1 MKLLAVFILF
11 ITTILPQ
18 NNNLKFTHITTDD
31 GLSQSNVK
39 CIMQDHLGFLWFGTF
54 DGLNKYDG
62 YSFTVYKPDQND
74 SNALKSNSISC
85 LLEDN
90 SGIIWIGTDQG
101 LCCYDRNKNK
111 FKSFTTSNYP
121 DAIIN
126 SEIGGLAI
134 DKKQNL
140 WIAASK
146 GIIIYNR
153 SEKTFKKINDLYA
166 KAAYV
171 DKKGNVWIGTASN
184 GLNLVSSDKINCTP
198 FSIKE
203 RNGESKTNYEVRTIT
218 EDKKGILWVG
228 TYGYGLAYT
237 SLNNLSDKSLSN
249 FINDP
254 QNAKSISNNLILSL
268 YPDNNGGLWI
278 GTENGGINYL
288 PQNSKHFFHFKND
301 PDVTTSLNNNSIYS
315 IYKDNSGDLW
325 FGTFSGGINYVNNIN
340 QVFNCYRNIPGNSR
354 SLATNAVRDFA
365 ETKDGNI
372 WVATDGGGL
381 DLFNTGTNVFK
392 HFNTSNTNLNREAV
406 LTVFIDSKNRT
417 WIGTWDGGLSL
428 FDENRNYFKSFTK
441 ENSSIQSNNV
451 FDIDEDKYGNLWL
464 ATTDGL
470 AMFNPNTEFFTTYSE
485 GTGEIPV
492 NHLEEVVVDSKGN
505 ILGGTTQGLSVYNPV
520 TKKTF
525 TYTSNKK
532 NSNSLSANFI
542 TAIYEDGI
550 VLWVGT
556 IDGFNKIDRE
566 KNIITRYSEKN
577 GLPNNSIRGIE
588 KDNNGFLWIS
598 TNKGISKF
606 DPRKKSFKNYTKQD
620 GIQGNEYVINS
631 FYKTRQGKILFGGVN
646 GFDYFDP
653 EKVKDNK
660 YIPPVVIT
668 DFQIFN
674 KKVIP
679 GLKDSPL
686 KKDISETKNITLTY
700 KESVFSFHFT
710 AFNYRAS
717 DKNQYAYKLDGFDKD
732 WNKVGNIRSASYT
745 NLDPGE
751 YVFRVKGSNND
762 GVWNDKGA
770 SISIIITP
778 PFWATWWFRLL
789 IILALSGTVYYMI
802 NRAIKKRKSL
812 EEINKKLEDEIR
824 LNKEAEEEN
833 SRLAAE
839 GRKKDEE
846 AKKVLQE
853 QHAYLQNG
861 FDILLSHMNRFS
873 EGDLG
878 SVINT
883 ESNDSFARLFA
894 GFNKAV
900 ENFRKI
906 ILNLVNAIQS
916 TAEASNQINSS
927 AQEIA
932 NGTSEQSS
940 RSEEVV
946 SAVEQMTYNLN
957 SSSKN
962 SETAAKVSIKATQ
975 TATEGG
981 EIVNK
986 TIKGMAEISNVVND
1000 VAGTIKKLEVSSNEI
1015 GEIVELINE
1024 IADQTNLLALNA
1036 AIEAARAGEHGR
1048 GFAVVADEVQKL
1060 SERTTSATK
1069 NIAEMIKQI
1078 QLDSKGA
1085 IKSISLSLDKVNNG
1099 REYAK
1104 QAGVSLD
1111 NIIKSITEVS
1121 QIIEQVAA
1129 ANEEQSAGVQHINE
1143 SILLIND
1150 VSKDNA
1156 SRVNQVTSAI
1166 WGLRNLTE
1174 DLQKIINKFNIN
1186 SEKIVNEYD

>member
-18 NNNLKFTHITTDD
+18 NNNLRFTHITTDD

-39 CIMQDHLGFLWFGTF
+39 CILQDHLGFLWFGTF
-54 DGLNKYDG
+54 DGLSRYDG
-62 YSFTVYKPDQND
+62 YSFTVYKPVQND
-74 SNALKSNSISC
+74 STALKSNSVSC
-85 LLEDN
+85 LLEDKD
-90 SGIIWIGTDQG
+90 GIIWIGTDQG
-101 LCCYDRNKNK
+101 LCYYDRNKNK
-111 FKSFTTSNYP
+111 FKSFATSNYP

-126 SEIGGLAI
+126 SEIGGIAI

-140 WIAASK
+140 WIATSK
-146 GIIIYNR
+146 GLIIYKS
-153 SEKTFKKINDLYA
+153 SEKVFKKLKGFYA

-171 DKKGNVWIGTASN
+171 DKKGNVWIGTAAN
-184 GLNLVSSDKINCTP
+184 GLNLVSSDRKNYIP

-203 RNGESKTNYEVRTIT
+203 KNGASKTNYEVRAIT
-218 EDKKGILWVG
+218 EDKNSTLWVG
-228 TYGYGLAYT
+228 TYGYGLAHT

-249 FINDP
+249 YINDP
-254 QNAKSISNNLILSL
+254 QNDQSISNNLILSL
-268 YPDNNGGLWI
+268 YPDNDGGLWI
-278 GTENGGINYL
+278 GTENSGINYL
-288 PQNSKHFFHFKND
+288 PLNSRHFIHYKND

-315 IYKDNSGDLW
+315 VYKDNAGDLW
-325 FGTFSGGINYVNNIN
+325 FGTFSGGINYVNKIN
-340 QVFNCYRNIPGNSR
+340 QAFNSYSNIPGNSR
-354 SLATNAVRDFA
+354 SLATNTVRDFA
-365 ETKDGNI
+365 EAKDGNI

-381 DLFNTGTNVFK
+381 DLFNTRTNSFK
-392 HFNTSNTNLNREAV
+392 HFNTSNTNLNRDAI
-406 LTVFIDSKNRT
+406 LTVFIDNKDRI

-428 FDENRNYFKSFTK
+428 FDKDRNYFKSFTK

-470 AMFNPNTEFFTTYSE
+470 AMFNPNTESFTTYTE
-485 GTGEIPV
+485 NTGTIPV

-505 ILGGTTQGLSVYNPV
+505 ILGGTTQGLSIYNPV
-520 TKKTF
+520 TKKSF
-525 TYTSNKK
+525 TYSSDLK
-532 NSNSLSANFI
+532 NPNSISANFV
-542 TAIYEDGI
+542 TAIYEDGP

-556 IDGFNKIDRE
+556 ISGFNKIDRE
-566 KNIITRYSEKN
+566 KNKITRYSEKN

-588 KDNNGFLWIS
+588 KDNNGFIWLS

-606 DPRKKSFKNYTKQD
+606 DPKKNKFKNYTKED
-620 GIQGNEYVINS
+620 GIQGNEYVLNS
-631 FYKTRQGKILFGGVN
+631 FYKTREGKILFGGVN

-653 EKVKDNK
+653 DRVKDNK
-660 YIPPVVIT
+660 FIPPVIVT
-668 DFQIFN
+668 HFQVFN
-674 KKVIP
+674 KEIVP

-686 KKDISETKNITLTY
+686 KIDISETKRITLTY
-700 KESVFSFHFT
+700 KESVFSFNFT
-710 AFNYRAS
+710 ALNFRAS
-717 DKNQYAYKLDGFDKD
+717 DKNQYAYKLEGFDKD
-732 WNKVGNIRSASYT
+732 WNFVGNIRSASYT

-751 YVFRVKGSNND
+751 YVFAVKGSNND
-762 GVWNDKGA
+762 GLWNDKGT
-770 SISIIITP
+770 SINLIITP
-778 PFWATWWFRLL
+778 PFWATWWFRF
-789 IILALSGTVYYMI
+789 IIFITLGGTVYYLVD
-802 NRAIKKRKSL
+802 RGIKKRKSL
-812 EEINKKLEDEIR
+812 EEINKKLENEIR

-839 GRKKDEE
+839 ARKKDEE
-846 AKKVLQE
+846 AKKILQE
-853 QHAYLQNG
+853 QHTYLQNG

-873 EGDLG
+873 KGDLG
-878 SVINT
+878 AIINI
-883 ESNDSFARLFA
+883 ESNDSFARLFE
-894 GFNKAV
+894 GFNTAV
-900 ENFRKI
+900 ENFKKI
-906 ILNLVNAIQS
+906 ILNLIKAIQS
-916 TAEASNQINSS
+916 TAEASNQINKS

-962 SETAAKVSIKATQ
+962 SETAAKVSIKATE
-975 TATEGG
+975 ASIEGG

-986 TIKGMAEISNVVND
+986 TIEGMAEISNVVNN

-1069 NIAEMIKQI
+1069 NIAEMINQI

-1104 QAGVSLD
+1104 QAGISLG
-1111 NIIKSITEVS
+1111 NIIKSVTEVS

-1129 ANEEQSAGVQHINE
+1129 ANEEQSAGVQHINK

-1150 VSKDNA
+1150 VSRDNA
-1156 SRVNQVTSAI
+1156 NRAQLVTSAI
-1166 WGLRNLTE
+1166 SGLRNLTE
-1174 DLQKIINKFNIN
+1174 DLQKIINKFNIDT
-1186 SEKIVNEYD
+1186 EKIASKYD